1 MPEREG
7 EGQLSLR
14 TGVREAVT
22 ATQNHSGRPPLH
34 CDLHIFACICITK
47 SVESALMVP
56 AFEDWQKLKRV
67 GVTGRAWGILEGNR
81 EGAVAAM
88 LWRQGEVLGP
98 AKRQFPGESRTI
110 LHVPIPCGQQEREQ
124 GIQKSGGRRR
134 IWALAQGA
142 ALERKAQAQAQAWF
156 WSPQRQVLGKLAAG
170 EGRVWHCVSRWGPPT
185 GPPELSDSVLGRH
198 LVAILGKATPACLLW
213 RSPSAVSRHN
223 AGVYLPSAEEAR
235 GGWNVVLQPAA

>member
-1 MPEREG
+1 MPEQEG
-7 EGQLSLR
+7 VGQLSLR

-81 EGAVAAM
+81 EEAVAAM

-98 AKRQFPGESRTI
+98 AKRQFPGASRKI
-110 LHVPIPCGQQEREQ
+110 LLHVPIPCGQQEREQ

-134 IWALAQGA
+134 IWALGQRWRGRPRPRPGSGA
-142 ALERKAQAQAQAWF
+142 PSARSWESWLVEKGGSGTAT
-156 WSPQRQVLGKLAAG
+156 PAG
-170 EGRVWHCVSRWGPPT
+170 GPPT
-185 GPPELSDSVLGRH
+185 WPPELSDSVLGRH
-198 LVAILGKATPACLLW
+198 LVAILGKATPSCLLW
-213 RSPSAVSRHN
+213 RGPFRCQSAPHWS
-223 AGVYLPSAEEAR
+223 LPRLCR
-235 GGWNVVLQPAA
+235 GSTWWNLVLQPAV